1 MSSRIYEQ
9 LSRNILQVP
18 ENWKMDSIENYLIC
32 VRLFGEFI
40 YNLLLLSFVVVGF
53 CHVLFAHIII
63 IVNLSYFLRFQRASL
78 LTRRMQMNP

>member
-9 LSRNILQVP
+9 LSRNTLQVP

-32 VRLFGEFI
+32 VRLFGEFF
-40 YNLLLLSFVVVGF
+40 YNLLVSFVVGF

-63 IVNLSYFLRFQRASL
+63 IVNLLYYLRFQRASS